1 MQNAA
6 GQLDGKH
13 QPMAMD
19 LDFNNNFAL
28 INQWMDCSTQTNPLL
43 WTDCPS
49 SEEEVWW
56 FIAKLKQYKQ
66 VCDPY

>member
-1 MQNAA
+1 MPTGITAFQARHYYDYLDTALIISQSDQGVRLIRSDPKISMQNAA

-28 INQWMDCSTQTNPLL
+28 IN
-43 WTDCPS
+43 
-49 SEEEVWW
+49 
-56 FIAKLKQYKQ
+56 
-66 VCDPY
+66 